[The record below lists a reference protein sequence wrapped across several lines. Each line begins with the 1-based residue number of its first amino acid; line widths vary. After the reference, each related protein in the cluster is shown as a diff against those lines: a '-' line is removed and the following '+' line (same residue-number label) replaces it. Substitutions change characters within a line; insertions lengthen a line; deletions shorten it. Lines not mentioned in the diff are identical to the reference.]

1 MQANHTL
8 AKQII
13 TQHPHALLGLEQLTD
28 IRERTKRRKRKRK
41 KNGKGT
47 ERVSVKARHP
57 PTVCIHNGPRPHC
70 MRSSATRQSFQD
82 HKLSRSMQIIP
93 QKPVLS
99 VGIPPMRT
107 VHTKGCSFSVRTRT
121 VGTRCTLIWLARGI
135 LACERS
141 YFGKTGVRRAPCQ
154 CTLMPRTKKP
164 KQCACKGTLSCGG
177 VQMEQASGV
186 SPEVRID

>member
-1 MQANHTL
+1 MRSGCGVLL
-8 AKQII
+8 AGKRVAFPWSKPLETARSLFSKSIPSEDI
-13 TQHPHALLGLEQLTD
+13 TSSERQCWLLHGFGLSLEFLVEVLRIDVQLLLGRLLRLGGGLGD
-28 IRERTKRRKRKRK
+28 L
-41 KNGKGT
+41 
-47 ERVSVKARHP
+47 V
-57 PTVCIHNGPRPHC
+57 
-70 MRSSATRQSFQD
+70 SATRQSFQD

-107 VHTKGCSFSVRTRT
+107 VHTKGCSLSVRTRT

-135 LACERS
+135 LPCERS

-164 KQCACKGTLSCGG
+164 KSAPAK
-177 VQMEQASGV
+177 
-186 SPEVRID
+186 VR